1 VIALARMRLTGY
13 VRGGRVL
20 APVLAALVL
29 LGISYGGG
37 AAQAGEAY
45 GYSAAVL
52 FPVLA
57 WQTQVLLNTE
67 PDVQRRLS
75 IVAVGGLRREMVA
88 GMLAAAVAA
97 VAVIVL
103 ALIAPW
109 PIGGVTGPQTS
120 TDPSLA
126 AGMVAGVWAYLL
138 LVPPAILLGAL
149 ASRAATGSTARG
161 LAVLASG
168 SVLAFVLGV
177 RGSPVPW
184 LGPPLLPTARSTVD
198 GLAVGEMVLHTVHAL
213 VWAAVAAA
221 GYVQLRRRNT

>member
-1 VIALARMRLTGY
+1 MRLTGY

-20 APVLAALVL
+20 APTLAALVV

-37 AAQAGEAY
+37 AAQPGEAY

-67 PDVQRRLS
+67 PAVQGQLS
-75 IVAVGGLRREMVA
+75 LVAVRGLRREMTA
-88 GMLAAAVAA
+88 GLLAALVAA
-97 VAVIVL
+97 LGVVVL

-109 PIGGVTGPQTS
+109 PIGGVTGPHRPE
-120 TDPSLA
+120 DPSLP
-126 AGMVAGVWAYLL
+126 AGMVAGIWAYLL

-149 ASRAATGSTARG
+149 ASRAAAGSAARG
-161 LAVLASG
+161 LAVLATG
-168 SVLAFVLGV
+168 SVLGLVLGV
-177 RGSPVPW
+177 RGSPAPW

-198 GLAVGEMVLHTVHAL
+198 GLSAGEMVLHTVHAL
-213 VWAAVAAA
+213 AWSAVAAV
-221 GYVQLRRRNT
+221 GYVLLRRRNT